1 MLQLGLFSVIII
13 CSVRHVPLFC
23 SLYPNLAPFSMF
35 QNYSVLPCSNIMLF
49 SMFHYYAYAIHFSKS
64 ISCFQDHW
72 LLISVVPCCRGKC
85 WLDLNQHSKPFGA
98 NNLSLIRWKMLIAV
112 SKLISSIFI
121 SPPKLGDS
129 IFIAHDRLQVEFAK
143 TACSR
148 MQRRR
153 RAGKIF
159 STGPL
164 DRFCFWVVAI
174 TIQLFVSFIQMQFF
188 NSIFWL
194 LFYQCYGPRS

>member
-1 MLQLGLFSVIII
+1 
-13 CSVRHVPLFC
+13 
-23 SLYPNLAPFSMF
+23 
-35 QNYSVLPCSNIMLF
+35 
-49 SMFHYYAYAIHFSKS
+49 
-64 ISCFQDHW
+64 
-72 LLISVVPCCRGKC
+72 
-85 WLDLNQHSKPFGA
+85 
-98 NNLSLIRWKMLIAV
+98 MLIAV

-143 TACSR
+143 TACFR

-164 DRFCFWVVAI
+164 DRFYFWVVALS
-174 TIQLFVSFIQMQFF
+174 IQLFLSFIQMQFLTWYFVFYF
-188 NSIFWL
+188 NNVMAL
-194 LFYQCYGPRS
+194 DPRVAPGQVDNSGSG